1 MFFYSN
7 ETEALHLPSSTS
19 ALSGFSGHFVRDK
32 APGSV
37 VAASREIGEGQ
48 VVLFVDN
55 PLFRGQWHNGKLLF
69 SNALFLVK

>member
-19 ALSGFSGHFVRDK
+19 ALSGFSGYFVRDK